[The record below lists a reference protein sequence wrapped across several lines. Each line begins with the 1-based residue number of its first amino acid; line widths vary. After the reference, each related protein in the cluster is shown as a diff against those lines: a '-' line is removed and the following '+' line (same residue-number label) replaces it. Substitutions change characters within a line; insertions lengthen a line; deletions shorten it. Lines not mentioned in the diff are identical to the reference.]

1 MLAFFFK
8 FWYSC
13 NDVCFGVHVCE
24 NKLGLCLANSDL
36 TVHSW
41 LLLYWLWEHQVPVND
56 SWCVEWASKHS
67 FIEIPFPMVRAYTE
81 CHWVIHTGNKR
92 IVIFNNHLFFP
103 PLEYV
108 CLLFCLSFFLSF
120 CLYSSIRPS
129 FYPSIRGIHNAICV
143 VYNLP
148 KMKITVWEKK
158 SRFQDFSVSTTL
170 NVYCMYNVEYNV

>member
-1 MLAFFFK
+1 
-8 FWYSC
+8 
-13 NDVCFGVHVCE
+13 VHVCE

-92 IVIFNNHLFFP
+92 IVIFNNHLFFSP
-103 PLEYV
+103 IRI
-108 CLLFCLSFFLSF
+108 CLSLVLSVILSVILSLF
-120 CLYSSIRPS
+120 VHPS
-129 FYPSIRGIHNAICV
+129 VLLSVHPWYTQCNK
-143 VYNLP
+143 YNVP